1 MNTPRAFLG
10 VATLDNTIYAVG
22 GYNEQDSFLDSV
34 EYYSPTLRTWQYARR
49 LNVARASLG
58 LCTLQNRLIAV
69 GGENRA
75 VPNLPDQS
83 PIYLNS
89 VEVFDRVRATAGHG
103 MIAGGTAT
111 PDLTEEGRAGGGG
124 GAQTSN
130 MWRMASEMSTPRS
143 FIGLG
148 VVGTSVL
155 AIGGYDGEDYLQ
167 VRGGM
172 HVRAPSQ

>member
-103 MIAGGTAT
+103 MTSRWDSHARSDGGGTCGWWWWRGTDVEHVAHGFR
-111 PDLTEEGRAGGGG
+111 DEHAQVLHRARCRRHV
-124 GAQTSN
+124 GA
-130 MWRMASEMSTPRS
+130 
-143 FIGLG
+143 
-148 VVGTSVL
+148 
-155 AIGGYDGEDYLQ
+155 GYRRL
-167 VRGGM
+167 
-172 HVRAPSQ
+172 